1 MTDPDSGDESK
12 VVAGA
17 VACKI
22 PPFWRRR
29 PDLWFAHVD
38 AQFELSHI
46 TRDSTKYSHVVSQ
59 LDVDAMEHIS
69 DIIKN
74 PPPDNAYE
82 TIKRKLTAAFM
93 DSEESQ
99 LRQLLTELELGD
111 QRPSQLWRRMKELS
125 ADRIS
130 DDALKT
136 LWLQRLPVTA
146 RTVLTCSTDPIDVL
160 ATMADRI
167 MDMNAHRHVNAVENR
182 PAPPGRGDDIA
193 RLAQAVAS
201 LTARLRQLEDSRQSG
216 RRSSRSRTRSSSA
229 GRSARA
235 RSPSAPSPTDGR
247 PDDSKEC
254 FYHWKFGAG
263 ARHCRPP
270 HNGPH
275 KYELFSAS
283 GSRIPTYGERLLTLD
298 LGLRRPFTWP
308 FIVASV
314 TQPIIGADLL
324 RHHGL
329 VVDLANARLI
339 DGVTDVAVRLPVG
352 SADHDASVHCIKR
365 SDQFDDLLNEFPE
378 ILRPPTLSTRTVPHR
393 TMHVIETIGPPIR
406 SRFRRLSC
414 DRLLAAKAEFQV
426 MMDLGICRPS
436 KSPWASPLHLVPKKD
451 GGWRPCGDYRR
462 LNSVTKADRY
472 PVPHIHDF
480 SYNLSGK
487 SIFSHIDLLRAYQQI
502 PVAPEDVEKTAIIT
516 PFGLFEFPA
525 MAFGLKNAGQT
536 FQRFI
541 DEVLGGLGFVF
552 AYVDDVL
559 VASSSLQEHLEHLRV
574 VFGRLRDYG
583 VSVNPAKC
591 RFGVSTLSFLGYSVN
606 SEGIRP
612 IPERV
617 SSLLDAGRPDT
628 CRDLR
633 SFLGAINYY
642 RRFVR
647 RSSAS
652 QAPLHEYLK
661 GKHKRTDRIEWT
673 PDLQAA
679 FDRCKSDLAN
689 ATLLV
694 HPRADL
700 PLVLKV
706 DASDVAI
713 GGVLEQIR
721 DSLAEPL
728 GFFSRK
734 LGGAELRY
742 STYDR
747 ELLAIYS
754 AIRHFRHHIEG
765 RPLTVYTDHKPL

>member
-270 HNGPH
+270 CIHYKKNYGSDISAVPPTLFDRHNGPH

-365 SDQFDDLLNEFPE
+365 SNQFDDLLNEFPE

-393 TMHVIETIGPPIR
+393 TMHVIETTGPPIR

-436 KSPWASPLHLVPKKD
+436 KSPWASPLHLVPKK
-451 GGWRPCGDYRR
+451 GWW
-462 LNSVTKADRY
+462 LAT
-472 PVPHIHDF
+472 
-480 SYNLSGK
+480 
-487 SIFSHIDLLRAYQQI
+487 LR
-502 PVAPEDVEKTAIIT
+502 
-516 PFGLFEFPA
+516 GLQAFEF
-525 MAFGLKNAGQT
+525 GHQ
-536 FQRFI
+536 
-541 DEVLGGLGFVF
+541 
-552 AYVDDVL
+552 
-559 VASSSLQEHLEHLRV
+559 
-574 VFGRLRDYG
+574 
-583 VSVNPAKC
+583 
-591 RFGVSTLSFLGYSVN
+591 
-606 SEGIRP
+606 
-612 IPERV
+612 
-617 SSLLDAGRPDT
+617 
-628 CRDLR
+628 
-633 SFLGAINYY
+633 
-642 RRFVR
+642 
-647 RSSAS
+647 
-652 QAPLHEYLK
+652 
-661 GKHKRTDRIEWT
+661 
-673 PDLQAA
+673 
-679 FDRCKSDLAN
+679 
-689 ATLLV
+689 
-694 HPRADL
+694 
-700 PLVLKV
+700 
-706 DASDVAI
+706 
-713 GGVLEQIR
+713 
-721 DSLAEPL
+721 
-728 GFFSRK
+728 
-734 LGGAELRY
+734 
-742 STYDR
+742 
-747 ELLAIYS
+747 
-754 AIRHFRHHIEG
+754 G
-765 RPLTVYTDHKPL
+765 RPLSCAAYPRFFL